1 MMNRS
6 GNLKKAIY
14 LLLTASLLT
23 VGGITNTV
31 TAAEQDNQ
39 TNLKV
44 QEVASQQVI
53 LQFMKNNPNKS
64 SLYLSY
70 NNKVISDYY
79 SSKSMHL
86 ASTSKIIV
94 AITYA
99 KQAAEGKINPKQR
112 IPLTELDKYYIPN
125 LDGGAQP
132 NWMQYIKDKKLVQ
145 NGTVSLEEVAK
156 GMIVFSSNANTQYL
170 MERLTLG
177 KINQTIQELG
187 LKKHEPIYPIY
198 TSALIPY
205 EVWKTYYSNETI
217 QAAMPKIKKKLHG
230 MTLAEYR
237 SWSEKVYK
245 KLMQDKTK
253 KYMKEA
259 NIFSWFDAELDR
271 MFTDRFTSST
281 TNEYVSVIK
290 KLNNRS
296 YYSKKVYTYLIPVME
311 QMMQN
316 PGNQK
321 SLLHAGTKGGSSAYI
336 LTQALYATD
345 KKSNKTEIAIFFN
358 NLTPE
363 ENKKLQPHLNQFH
376 TSVLYDAKFR
386 EELKKLKGGKPVRY
400 PRLLKAIKNT

>member
-1 MMNRS
+1 MF
-6 GNLKKAIY
+6 
-14 LLLTASLLT
+14 TTT
-23 VGGITNTV
+23 V
-31 TAAEQDNQ
+31 AADQDNQ
-39 TNLKV
+39 IKLKA
-44 QEVASQQVI
+44 QEVKSEQLI
-53 LQFMKNNPNKS
+53 LQFLKNNPNKS

-70 NNKVISDYY
+70 NNKVVSDYY
-79 SSKSMHL
+79 SNKPMHL

-99 KQAAEGKINPKQR
+99 KQVAEGKINPKQR
-112 IPLTELDKYYIPN
+112 IPLIELDKYYLPN
-125 LDGGAQP
+125 LDGGAQK
-132 NWMQYIKDKKLVQ
+132 NWEQYIKDKKLVQ

-156 GMIVFSSNANTQYL
+156 GMIRFSSNANTQYL

-177 KINQTIQELG
+177 KINQTLQELG

-217 QAAMPKIKKKLHG
+217 QSAMPKIKKKLHG
-230 MTLAEYR
+230 MSLAEYR
-237 SWSEKVYK
+237 SWAEKVYK
-245 KLMQDKTK
+245 KLIQDKNE
-253 KYMKEA
+253 KYIKEA

-281 TNEYVSVIK
+281 TSEYASIIK

-311 QMMQN
+311 QMMQS

-321 SLLHAGTKGGSSAYI
+321 SLLHAGTKGGSSKYI

-345 KKSNKTEIAIFFN
+345 KIGNKTEIAIFFN
-358 NLTPE
+358 NLTPQ
-363 ENKKLQPHLNQFH
+363 ENNKLQPHLNQFH

-386 EELKKLKGGKPVRY
+386 EELKQLKSGKRVTY
-400 PRLLKAIKNT
+400 PSYFRAI